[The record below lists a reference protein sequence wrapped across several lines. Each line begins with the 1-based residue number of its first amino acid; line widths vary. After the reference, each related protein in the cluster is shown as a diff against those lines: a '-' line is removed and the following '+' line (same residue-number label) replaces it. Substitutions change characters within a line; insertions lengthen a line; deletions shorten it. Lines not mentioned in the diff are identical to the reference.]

1 MSTSDDSSSS
11 LSSPETNANPTREYY
26 EEVGY
31 QTLDLFKRKA
41 PKTKPPPKPVIKEPS
56 PAPIDPIQK
65 LNERLNRQFRPDLV
79 CHISE
84 SHTNEMSEDF
94 RSDFSV

>member
-11 LSSPETNANPTREYY
+11 LSSLETNANPTREYY

-31 QTLDLFKRKA
+31 QTLDLQKRQV
-41 PKTKPPPKPVIKEPS
+41 PKSKLPAKSVTKEP
-56 PAPIDPIQK
+56 PHPIDPIQK
-65 LNERLNRQFRPDLV
+65 LNEHLNRQFRPDLV

-84 SHTNEMSEDF
+84 SLL
-94 RSDFSV
+94 